1 MMMDLWNPSSANYK
15 VAAYPLDG
23 MQSLRIAVKL
33 IAQSVVEDMEQETEN
48 TTEEPEQDPGSDL
61 EDW

>member
-1 MMMDLWNPSSANYK
+1 M
-15 VAAYPLDG
+15 DG

-33 IAQSVVEDMEQETEN
+33 IAQSVVEDREQETDN
-48 TTEEPEQDPGSDL
+48 TTEEPEQDTGSDL

>member
-1 MMMDLWNPSSANYK
+1 M
-15 VAAYPLDG
+15 
-23 MQSLRIAVKL
+23 KL

-48 TTEEPEQDPGSDL
+48 TTEEPEQDTGSDL

>member
-1 MMMDLWNPSSANYK
+1 
-15 VAAYPLDG
+15 

-33 IAQSVVEDMEQETEN
+33 IAQSVVEDMEQETDN
-48 TTEEPEQDPGSDL
+48 TAEEPEQDTGSDL

>member
-1 MMMDLWNPSSANYK
+1 M
-15 VAAYPLDG
+15 DG

-33 IAQSVVEDMEQETEN
+33 IAQSVVEDVEQQTEN
-48 TTEEPEQDPGSDL
+48 ITEELGQAPGSDL

>member
-1 MMMDLWNPSSANYK
+1 M
-15 VAAYPLDG
+15 DG

-48 TTEEPEQDPGSDL
+48 TTEERDPDSGDDL

>member
-1 MMMDLWNPSSANYK
+1 M
-15 VAAYPLDG
+15 DG

-48 TTEEPEQDPGSDL
+48 TTEEPGRDSSSDL